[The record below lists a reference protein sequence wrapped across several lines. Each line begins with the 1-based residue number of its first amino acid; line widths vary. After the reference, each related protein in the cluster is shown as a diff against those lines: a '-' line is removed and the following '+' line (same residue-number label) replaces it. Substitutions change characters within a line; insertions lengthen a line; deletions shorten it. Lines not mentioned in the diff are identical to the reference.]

1 MANIGEKTLKTR
13 DKKAKKWYHSLR
25 EILRREPMFL
35 FPSPMK
41 NSLKTLV
48 KRSPF
53 EVATLG
59 AIVALSLFFVLPT
72 AARATADAFVVTR
85 ATELEVAAAQNRH
98 KPFGALPVAGLG
110 DPTYTM
116 TVTATAYN
124 SDPAQTDDTPF
135 ITASG
140 THVRQGVLA
149 ANFLPIG
156 TLVKIPSH
164 FGDQIFIVEDR
175 MNPRYDKRIDIWME
189 EGPEARQFGVRTV
202 AIEVYKAK

>member
-1 MANIGEKTLKTR
+1 MLKICY
-13 DKKAKKWYHSLR
+13 DIPR
-25 EILRREPMFL
+25 EILRRQQPMFL

-41 NSLKTLV
+41 NTIQSIV

-59 AIVALSLFFVLPT
+59 AVLALSLFFVLPS
-72 AARATADAFVVTR
+72 AARATASVLDVSR
-85 ATELEVAAAQNRH
+85 ATALEVEAMQNTT
-98 KPFGALPVAGLG
+98 KPFGALPESGLAH
-110 DPTYTM
+110 PTYTM
-116 TVTATAYN
+116 TVMATAYN

-140 THVRQGVLA
+140 TTTRPGVLA
-149 ANFLPIG
+149 ANFLPFG
-156 TLVKIPSH
+156 TLVKIPEY

-175 MNPRYDKRIDIWME
+175 MNPRYDTRIDIWME
-189 EGPEARQFGVRTV
+189 EGPEARQFGLRTV

>member
-1 MANIGEKTLKTR
+1 MGRMCYDI
-13 DKKAKKWYHSLR
+13 LR

-35 FPSPMK
+35 FPPPMK
-41 NSLKTLV
+41 KITFLTAMV

-59 AIVALSLFFVLPT
+59 AMVALAIFLVLPS
-72 AARATADAFVVTR
+72 AARATAGALAVDR
-85 ATELEVAAAQNRH
+85 ATGLEVAAMQNAT
-98 KPFGALPVAGLG
+98 KPFGQLPESGLG
-110 DPTYTM
+110 NPTYTM
-116 TVTATAYN
+116 QVTATAYN

-140 THVRQGVLA
+140 TQTRPGVLA

-156 TLVKIPSH
+156 TLVKIPDY
-164 FGDQIFIVEDR
+164 FGDQVFVVEDR

-189 EGPEARQFGVRTV
+189 DNGEARQFGVRTV

>member
-1 MANIGEKTLKTR
+1 
-13 DKKAKKWYHSLR
+13 
-25 EILRREPMFL
+25 MFL

-41 NSLKTLV
+41 NTVKSIV

-59 AIVALSLFFVLPT
+59 VVLALALFFVLPS
-72 AARATADAFVVTR
+72 AARATASALDVSR
-85 ATELEVAAAQNRH
+85 ATALEIEAMQNAT
-98 KPFGALPVAGLG
+98 KPFGALPEAGLA

-116 TVTATAYN
+116 VVMATAYN

-140 THVRQGVLA
+140 TTTRPGVLA
-149 ANFLPIG
+149 ANFLPFG
-156 TLVKIPSH
+156 TLVKIPEY

-189 EGPEARQFGVRTV
+189 EGPEARQFGLRTV

>member
-1 MANIGEKTLKTR
+1 MCY
-13 DKKAKKWYHSLR
+13 DSSR
-25 EILRREPMFL
+25 EILRRQQPMFL

-41 NSLKTLV
+41 NTIKSIV

-59 AIVALSLFFVLPT
+59 VVLALSLFFVLPS
-72 AARATADAFVVTR
+72 AARATASALDVSR
-85 ATELEVAAAQNRH
+85 ATALEVEAMQNAT
-98 KPFGALPVAGLG
+98 KPFGTLPEAGLA

-140 THVRQGVLA
+140 TTTRPGVLA

-156 TLVKIPSH
+156 TLVKIPEY

-202 AIEVYKAK
+202 AIEIYKAK